1 MFRAFWQVT
10 DKELLPW
17 LLVEKPST
25 LISVTHS
32 TDIPKVLISAR
43 RKGIVTPFMFSI
55 HKYNSNDNYYICEYR
70 FFPLLII

>member
-17 LLVEKPST
+17 LLVEKPDS

-43 RKGIVTPFMFSI
+43 RKGIVTP
-55 HKYNSNDNYYICEYR
+55 
-70 FFPLLII
+70 LIIYVQYS